1 MVSFDEVF
9 ERVKLATNTRTQMEL
24 AEVLD
29 IRQSSISDAKRRN
42 SVPADWYMKL
52 FEHLGL
58 NPLWLKHGTGPMYL
72 RTEQGYPASEAQG
85 QPLSLHESAAQYNEP
100 DARGVIV
107 PVYSRQEAYN
117 PLQPAASIGKLNIPM
132 SFAHPG
138 LYVIRFDASS
148 MEPFVKKG
156 AYVGLDTTQHSVV
169 SGELYGINMPHEGVV
184 IKRVY
189 VDAPNNSLVLKSENP
204 AHPSITLP
212 ISEQHNN
219 IVGLVGWILQ
229 KM

>member
-1 MVSFDEVF
+1 MVSFDEIF

-58 NPLWLKHGTGPMYL
+58 NPLWLKYGTGPMYL
-72 RTEQGYPASEAQG
+72 RTEQGYSTVEAHG

-100 DARGVIV
+100 DAKGIIV
-107 PVYSRQEAYN
+107 PVYSRKEAYN
-117 PLQPAASIGKLNIPM
+117 PENPAASIGKLNIPM

-156 AYVGLDTTQHSVV
+156 AYVGLDTTQQSVV

-189 VDAPNNSLVLKSENP
+189 IDSPNNSMVLKSENP
-204 AHPSITLP
+204 AHPAIALP
-212 ISEQHNN
+212 ISEQPNN